1 LTKYVHSGI
10 LVLSKV
16 KEVQKMGRKKVT
28 ISLDEEVL
36 TNLDEQAKKV
46 GFNRSSYI
54 TALVNQGKILSERA

>member
-1 LTKYVHSGI
+1 
-10 LVLSKV
+10 
-16 KEVQKMGRKKVT
+16 MGRKKVT

-54 TALVNQGKILSERA
+54 TALVNQSKPLTERA

>member
-1 LTKYVHSGI
+1 MYK
-10 LVLSKV
+10 VLYLLHKKLKGYS
-16 KEVQKMGRKKVT
+16 KMGRKKVT

-54 TALVNQGKILSERA
+54 TALVNQSKLLTERA

>member
-1 LTKYVHSGI
+1 
-10 LVLSKV
+10 
-16 KEVQKMGRKKVT
+16 MGRKKVT

-54 TALVNQGKILSERA
+54 TALVNQGKLLKERA